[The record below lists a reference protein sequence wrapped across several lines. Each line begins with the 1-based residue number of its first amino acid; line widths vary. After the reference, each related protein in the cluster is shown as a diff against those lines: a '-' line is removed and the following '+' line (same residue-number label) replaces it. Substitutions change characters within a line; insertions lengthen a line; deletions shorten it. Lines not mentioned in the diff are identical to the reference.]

1 MIFFTV
7 IVLFFIFQQFD
18 PSIYNELET
27 LRSIKMN
34 LEAEKHAYET
44 ERSGYH
50 VQCKQQQ
57 DEIQQVNCNFRDF
70 FFVKLKLKFHINQ

>member
-1 MIFFTV
+1 
-7 IVLFFIFQQFD
+7 
-18 PSIYNELET
+18 
-27 LRSIKMN
+27 MN

-57 DEIQQVNCNFRDF
+57 DEIQQVQ
-70 FFVKLKLKFHINQ
+70 KLAEKYFE

>member
-1 MIFFTV
+1 MIHIFKIRI
-7 IVLFFIFQQFD
+7 IVRKFIFLLIYIHIFIFQQFD

-57 DEIQQVNCNFRDF
+57 DEIQQVQ
-70 FFVKLKLKFHINQ
+70 KFAE

>member
-1 MIFFTV
+1 MIY
-7 IVLFFIFQQFD
+7 IHIFIFQQFD

-57 DEIQQVNCNFRDF
+57 DEIQQVQ
-70 FFVKLKLKFHINQ
+70 KFAE